1 MKLSSLGSGTAGWRW
16 RAVCMVAVLAA
27 LSVAVLHVNPQVG
40 ALYSNPTPQLSRKP
54 AAELYNRLPLMFEAN
69 QGQTDA
75 TVKFLAGG
83 AGYGLFLTKNEAVLA
98 LRGDH
103 GSSRSEAS
111 VVRMKLA
118 NANPNAD
125 VVGTD
130 ELPGKSNYFIGNDP
144 KKWHRDVPQFARVRY
159 RSVYPGVD
167 LVYYGRQG
175 RLEYDFE
182 VAPASDPNQIRLR
195 FEGATSLKLAENG
208 DLQVGL
214 NGAELR
220 LLAPRVYQ
228 NYGSKQRTVSARF
241 LLLGEKE
248 VGFALGEFDRSR
260 ELVIDPVLTYS
271 TYLGGSGIESCSTI
285 TGLTQTPGCPAITVD
300 SAGSVYVAGSTTSTN
315 FPVTVGAFQGA
326 PAAGFKA
333 NVFVTK
339 FNTTGSALVYST
351 YLGGN
356 GLDYTAGIAVDSAGD
371 AYVAGTTTSSNFP
384 TKGVNAPFQSTP
396 VSAGKHV
403 FVSVLN
409 SAGSGLFYSTYLSG
423 NGTDIASGVAL
434 DPSANIYV
442 TGTTTSNEP
451 ATSANG
457 FPATVGAF
465 QTTSNAPVQ
474 SFLTKLN
481 AATPGAE
488 SVVYSTY
495 FGGSSPNNGSVIG
508 GGVAV
513 DTNSNAYITGAT
525 NFTNM
530 PVLNAYQGT
539 LIGNY
544 DAFVAKFNPTAVSGS
559 QLVYSTYLG
568 GPGNTPDCTLGC
580 TFGYGIA
587 VDSSFYAYVTGATNS
602 TDDFGITQTSGT
614 TAFQG
619 TYGGGS
625 SDAFVAKLGVPCTG
639 TSCTTTT
646 VPLTYFTYLGGN
658 ATDVGTAISV
668 DSIGGARVTGW
679 TNSLTSPT
687 TGGFPVANNRLPQS
701 DCYPSAT
708 SNAFV
713 ARIDTT
719 ATTSTAPGN
728 NSACFGGQNGATIGT
743 SIATDSQGAEYLAG
757 ETSSTAGFPLL
768 NPFQPAPGGP
778 PGTPNAFVSK
788 LGPYLNVTVD
798 ETASPSPVGVGN
810 QVTFSYTITN
820 GTNINGVI
828 TNPGD
833 YVSGITFTDSLQS
846 LNGVATFTSATGA
859 GSGACP
865 AQPTNGILVCN
876 VGALNASATA
886 TVSVVLTPVAPATP
900 RTGPVVLGN
909 TGTVGIYGTNYSA
922 TPAPV
927 SVYVNDFTLA
937 VSPASVTV
945 PAGVPASYT
954 AVLTPTGTIPDAV
967 TLACSSGL
975 PTGAKCVLTTNP
987 IPNLGTGAA
996 STTLVI
1002 NTTAR
1007 VTTITRLWQKGLLYA
1022 AWLPV
1027 SGLVLL
1033 GVSMGRKKSWKR
1045 RLLVGVLFVVLFS
1058 LIALQPACSSSQTT
1072 TTTTGT
1078 PAGTY
1083 TVTVSATS
1091 GSAVRNQ
1098 IVTLVVQ

>member
-1 MKLSSLGSGTAGWRW
+1 VKLSRLGSGVAGWRC
-16 RAVCMVAVLAA
+16 RAVCSVAVLAA
-27 LSVAVLHVNPQVG
+27 LSVAALHVRPQMAELRSAANRMSG
-40 ALYSNPTPQLSRKP
+40 KEP
-54 AAELYNRLPLMFEAN
+54 AAVLYNRLPLMFEAN

-75 TVKFLAGG
+75 AVKFLARG
-83 AGYGLFLTKNEAVLA
+83 AGYGLFLTRNEAVLA
-98 LRGDH
+98 LRSGH
-103 GSSRSEAS
+103 GAAPSEAS

-125 VVGTD
+125 LAGT
-130 ELPGKSNYFIGNDP
+130 ERLPGKGNYFIGNDP
-144 KKWHRDVPQFARVRY
+144 KKWHRDVPQFARIRY
-159 RSVYPGVD
+159 RSVYRGVD

-182 VAPASDPNQIRLR
+182 VAPGSDPNQIKLR
-195 FEGATSLKLAENG
+195 FEGSRNLKLAENG
-208 DLQVGL
+208 DLEVGL

-228 NYGSKQRTVSARF
+228 NYGSEQRTVSARF
-241 LLLGEKE
+241 LMLGEKE

-285 TGLTQTPGCPAITVD
+285 TGLPQTPGCPAIAVD
-300 SAGSVYVAGSTTSTN
+300 SAGSVYVAGATTSTN
-315 FPVTVGAFQGA
+315 FPVTAGVYQGA

-339 FNTTGSALVYST
+339 FNTTGSSLVYST

-356 GLDYTAGIAVDSAGD
+356 GLDYTAGVAVDSAGD

-384 TKGVNAPFQSTP
+384 TNGLNAPFQSAP
-396 VSAGKHV
+396 LSAGKHV

-409 SAGSGLFYSTYLSG
+409 SAGSGLMYSTYLSG

-442 TGTTTSNEP
+442 TGTTTSSEQE
-451 ATSANG
+451 TG
-457 FPATVGAF
+457 FPSTVGAF
-465 QTTSNAPVQ
+465 QIAPNATNQ
-474 SFLTKLN
+474 IFLAKLD
-481 AATPGAE
+481 AATPGPG

-495 FGGSSPNNGSVIG
+495 FGGSSPSNGSVVG

-513 DTNSNAYITGAT
+513 DTNSNAYITGGT
-525 NFTNM
+525 NFTNL

-539 LIGNY
+539 LLGGY
-544 DAFVAKFNPTAVSGS
+544 DVFVAKFNPTAVSGS

-568 GPGNTPDCTLGC
+568 GAGDD
-580 TFGYGIA
+580 FGYGIA

-602 TDDFGITQTSGT
+602 TDDFGITQTSGS

-619 TYGGGS
+619 TYGGGE
-625 SDAFVAKLGVPCTG
+625 SDAFVAKLGVACTG

-646 VPLTYFTYLGGN
+646 VPLTYFTYLGG
-658 ATDVGTAISV
+658 AGTDVGTAIAV
-668 DSIGGARVTGW
+668 DTIGGARVTGW
-679 TNSLTSPT
+679 TNSTN
-687 TGGFPVANNRLPQS
+687 FPVFNSRLAQTNYGGGNS
-701 DCYPSAT
+701 D
-708 SNAFV
+708 AFV
-713 ARIDTT
+713 ARVDTT
-719 ATTSTAPGN
+719 ATTPTAPGH
-728 NSACFGGQNGATIGT
+728 NSAYFGGNGTDIGT
-743 SIATDSQGAEYLAG
+743 SIATDSEGADYLAG

-768 NPFQPAPGGP
+768 NAFQPALNGP
-778 PGTPNAFVSK
+778 SDAFVSK

-798 ETASPSPVGVGN
+798 ETAAPTPVGVGN
-810 QVTFSYTITN
+810 QVTFTYTITN

-846 LNGVATFTSATGA
+846 LSGVATFTSATGS
-859 GSGACP
+859 GSNSCP
-865 AQPTNGILVCN
+865 AQPTNGIIVCN

-886 TVSVVLTPVAPATP
+886 TVTVVLTPVAPATP
-900 RTGPVVLGN
+900 RTGAIILGN

-922 TPAPV
+922 TPSPSA

-954 AVLTPTGTIPDAV
+954 AVLTPSGAIPDAV

-975 PTGAKCVLTTNP
+975 PTGAKCTLTTNP

-1007 VTTITRLWQKGLLYA
+1007 VTTTTRLWQKGLLYA

-1027 SGLVLL
+1027 SGLALL
-1033 GVSMGRKKSWKR
+1033 GVSMVGKKSWKR
-1045 RLLVGVLFVVLFS
+1045 QLLVGILFVVLFS
-1058 LIALQPACSSSQTT
+1058 LVALQPACSSTQTT

-1098 IVTLVVQ
+1098 TVTLVVQ

>member
-1 MKLSSLGSGTAGWRW
+1 MRLSSLGRRTAGWRF
-16 RAVCMVAVLAA
+16 RAIGMIAVLAA
-27 LSVAVLHVNPQVG
+27 LGVAVLRGKPQVAELHG
-40 ALYSNPTPQLSRKP
+40 GTKPQASRQPAVELYSS
-54 AAELYNRLPLMFEAN
+54 LPLIFEAN
-69 QGQTDA
+69 QGQSDA
-75 TVKFLAGG
+75 AVEFLARG
-83 AGYGLFLTKNEAVLA
+83 AGYGLFLTNDEAVLA
-98 LRGDH
+98 LRRA
-103 GSSRSEAS
+103 SSSDAA

-118 NANPNAD
+118 NANPRAA
-125 VVGTD
+125 VVGAQ

-144 KKWHRDVPQFARVRY
+144 KKWYRDVPQFARVRY

-182 VAPASDPNQIRLR
+182 VAPGSDPAQIRVR
-195 FEGATSLKLAENG
+195 FEGARSLKIAGNG
-208 DLQVGL
+208 DLQVGQD
-214 NGAELR
+214 GAELR

-228 NYGSKQRTVSARF
+228 RYGSEQRAVSARF
-241 LLLGEKE
+241 QILSERE
-248 VGFALGEFDRSR
+248 VGFALGDFDRGR

-285 TGLTQTPGCPAITVD
+285 TGLVQTPGCPAIAVD

-315 FPVTVGAFQGA
+315 FPVTPGAYQGA
-326 PAAGFKA
+326 PASGFKA

-384 TKGVNAPFQSTP
+384 TNGVNAPFQGAP
-396 VSAGKHV
+396 LSAGKHV
-403 FVSVLN
+403 FVSVLA
-409 SAGSGLFYSTYLSG
+409 SSGSSLFYSTYLSG
-423 NGTDIASGVAL
+423 NGTDIASGIAL

-442 TGTTTSNEP
+442 TGTTTSTESE
-451 ATSANG
+451 TG
-457 FPATVGAF
+457 FPSTIGAF
-465 QTTSNAPVQ
+465 QVASAATNQ
-474 SFLTKLN
+474 SFLTKLD
-481 AATPGAE
+481 AATPGTG
-488 SVVYSTY
+488 SLLYSTY
-495 FGGSSPNNGSVIG
+495 FGGSSPSNGSVVG

-525 NFTNM
+525 TFTNM

-539 LIGNY
+539 LNGGY
-544 DAFVAKFNPTAVSGS
+544 DVFVAEFNPTAVSGS

-568 GPGNTPDCTLGC
+568 GAGDD
-580 TFGYGIA
+580 FGYGIA

-619 TYGGGS
+619 TYGGGP

-646 VPLTYFTYLGGN
+646 VPLTYFTYIGGA
-658 ATDVGTAISV
+658 ATDVGTAIAV
-668 DSIGGARVTGW
+668 DTIGGARVTGW
-679 TNSLTSPT
+679 TNSTN
-687 TGGFPVANNRLPQS
+687 FPVVNSRLAQTNYGGGSS
-701 DCYPSAT
+701 D
-708 SNAFV
+708 AFV
-713 ARIDTT
+713 ARVDTT
-719 ATTSTAPGN
+719 ATTPTAPGH
-728 NSACFGGQNGATIGT
+728 NSDYFGGNGTDIGT
-743 SIATDSQGAEYLAG
+743 SMATDSEGAYYLAG

-768 NPFQPAPGGP
+768 NAFQPALNGP
-778 PGTPNAFVSK
+778 SDAFVSK

-833 YVSGITFTDSLQS
+833 YVSGITFTDSLA
-846 LNGVATFTSATGA
+846 LLAGTATFTSATGP
-859 GSGACP
+859 GSNSCP
-865 AQPTNGILVCN
+865 AQPTNSIIVCN
-876 VGALNASATA
+876 VGALNASSTA
-886 TVSVVLTPVAPATP
+886 TVTVVLTPVAPATP
-900 RTGPVVLGN
+900 RTGAILLGN
-909 TGTVGIYGTNYSA
+909 TGTVGIYGTNYSQSPNPSA
-922 TPAPV
+922 
-927 SVYVNDFTLA
+927 SVYVNDFTLS

-954 AVLTPTGTIPDAV
+954 AVLTPTGAIPDSV
-967 TLACSSGL
+967 TLSCTSGL

-1002 NTTAR
+1002 DTTAR
-1007 VTTITRLWQKGLLYA
+1007 VTTITRLWQKGPLYA
-1022 AWLPV
+1022 AWLLV
-1027 SGLVLL
+1027 SGLAWL
-1033 GVSMGRKKSWKR
+1033 GLRIGRKRSWR
-1045 RLLVGVLFVVLFS
+1045 QRLLMGLLFAVLFS
-1058 LIALQPACSSSQTT
+1058 LIAFQPACSSTQSTT
-1072 TTTTGT
+1072 ITTGT

-1091 GSAVRNQ
+1091 GSAVRTQ
-1098 IVTLVVQ
+1098 TVTLVVQ

>member
-1 MKLSSLGSGTAGWRW
+1 MRLSSLGRGTAGWRM
-16 RAVCMVAVLAA
+16 RTISLIAVLAG
-27 LSVAVLHVNPQVG
+27 LSLVVLHGKPQIAELHSGPKLQVSRQ
-40 ALYSNPTPQLSRKP
+40 AATELYS
-54 AAELYNRLPLMFEAN
+54 RLPLMFEAN
-69 QGQTDA
+69 LGQSDA
-75 TVKFLAGG
+75 SVKFLARG
-83 AGYGLFLTKNEAVLA
+83 AGYGLFLTNNEAVLA
-98 LRGDH
+98 LRRA
-103 GSSRSEAS
+103 SSSGAA

-118 NANPNAD
+118 NANPQAA
-125 VVGTD
+125 VVGAE

-144 KKWHRDVPQFARVRY
+144 EKWQRDVPQFARVGY
-159 RSVYPGVD
+159 RNVYPGVD

-182 VAPASDPNQIRLR
+182 VAPGSDPAQIRVR
-195 FEGATSLKLAENG
+195 FEGARSLEIAENG
-208 DLQVGL
+208 DLEVGED
-214 NGAELR
+214 GAELR

-228 NYGSKQRTVSARF
+228 KYGSEQKTVSARF
-241 LLLGEKE
+241 QVLGEKE
-248 VGFALGEFDRSR
+248 VGFALGEFDRTR

-285 TGLTQTPGCPAITVD
+285 TGLTQTPGCPAIAVD

-315 FPVTVGAFQGA
+315 FPVTLGAYQGA
-326 PAAGFKA
+326 PASGFKA

-356 GLDYTAGIAVDSAGD
+356 GLDYTAGIAVDQAGD

-384 TKGVNAPFQSTP
+384 TNGVNAPFQGAP
-396 VSAGKHV
+396 LSAGKHV
-403 FVSVLN
+403 FVSVLGGT
-409 SAGSGLFYSTYLSG
+409 GSSLMYSTYLSG
-423 NGTDIASGVAL
+423 NGVDIATGIAL

-442 TGTTTSNEP
+442 TGTTTSTESE
-451 ATSANG
+451 TG
-457 FPATVGAF
+457 FPSTIGAF
-465 QTTSNAPVQ
+465 QVASAATNQ
-474 SFLTKLN
+474 SFLTKLD
-481 AATPGAE
+481 AATPGTG

-495 FGGSSPNNGSVIG
+495 FGGSSPSNGSVVG

-530 PVLNAYQGT
+530 PVLDAYQGT
-539 LIGNY
+539 LNGGY
-544 DAFVAKFNPTAVSGS
+544 DVFVAKFNPTAVSGS

-568 GPGNTPDCTLGC
+568 GAGDD
-580 TFGYGIA
+580 FGYGIA

-602 TDDFGITQTSGT
+602 TDDFGITQTVGT

-646 VPLTYFTYLGGN
+646 VPLTYFTYLGGA
-658 ATDVGTAISV
+658 ATDVGTAIAV
-668 DSIGGARVTGW
+668 DTIGGARVTGW
-679 TNSLTSPT
+679 TNSTN
-687 TGGFPVANNRLPQS
+687 FPVINSRLAQTNYGGGSS
-701 DCYPSAT
+701 D
-708 SNAFV
+708 AFV

-719 ATTSTAPGN
+719 ATTPTAPGH
-728 NSACFGGQNGATIGT
+728 NSDYFGGNGTDIGT
-743 SIATDSQGAEYLAG
+743 SIATDSQGAYYLAG
-757 ETSSTAGFPLL
+757 ETSSTGGFPLL
-768 NPFQPAPGGP
+768 NAFQPALNGP
-778 PGTPNAFVSK
+778 SDAFVSK

-798 ETASPSPVGVGN
+798 ETATPSPVGVGN
-810 QVTFSYTITN
+810 QVTFTYTITN

-846 LNGVATFTSATGA
+846 LGGVATFTSATGPSS
-859 GSGACP
+859 GSCP
-865 AQPTNGILVCN
+865 AQPTNSILVCN
-876 VGALNASATA
+876 VGALNASSTA
-886 TVSVVLTPVAPATP
+886 TVTVVLTPVAPATP
-900 RTGPVVLGN
+900 RTGAIVLGN
-909 TGTVGIYGTNYSA
+909 TGTVGIYGTTYSQA
-922 TPAPV
+922 PNPPA
-927 SVYVNDFTLA
+927 SVYVNDFALS

-954 AVLTPTGTIPDAV
+954 AVLTPTGAIPDSV
-967 TLACSSGL
+967 TLSCTAGL

-1007 VTTITRLWQKGLLYA
+1007 VTTTTKLWQKGPLYA

-1027 SGLVLL
+1027 SGLALL
-1033 GVSMGRKKSWKR
+1033 GFGIGRKRSWR
-1045 RLLVGVLFVVLFS
+1045 QRLLIGLLFVVLFS
-1058 LIALQPACSSSQTT
+1058 LIALQPACSSTQSTT
-1072 TTTTGT
+1072 ITTGT

-1083 TVTVSATS
+1083 SVTVSATS

-1098 IVTLVVQ
+1098 TVTLVVQ

>member
-1 MKLSSLGSGTAGWRW
+1 MRLSSLGSGAAGWRW
-16 RAVCMVAVLAA
+16 RTVCVVTTLAA
-27 LSVAVLHVNPQVG
+27 LGVAGLHVKPQGAELRRGDDRPSGKEPAAVL
-40 ALYSNPTPQLSRKP
+40 YS
-54 AAELYNRLPLMFEAN
+54 RLPLIFEAN
-69 QGQTDA
+69 QGQSEA
-75 TVKFLAGG
+75 AVKFLARG
-83 AGYGLFLTKNEAVLA
+83 AGYGLFLTRNEAVLA
-98 LRGDH
+98 LRNSR
-103 GSSRSEAS
+103 GSAPSEAS
-111 VVRMKLA
+111 IVRMKLA

-125 VVGTD
+125 VLGTD
-130 ELPGKSNYFIGNDP
+130 ELHGKSNYLIGNDP

-159 RSVYPGVD
+159 RGVYSGVD

-175 RLEYDFE
+175 KLEYDFE
-182 VAPASDPNQIRLR
+182 VAAGSDPKQIRLR
-195 FEGATSLKLAENG
+195 FDGTKSLQFAENG
-208 DLQVGL
+208 DLEVGL
-214 NGAELR
+214 DGAELR
-220 LLAPRVYQ
+220 LLVPRVYQ
-228 NYGSKQRTVSARF
+228 NFGSEQRAVSARF
-241 LLLGEKE
+241 LMLGEKE

-285 TGLTQTPGCPAITVD
+285 TGLTQTPGCPAIAVD

-315 FPVTVGAFQGA
+315 FPVTPGAYQGA
-326 PAAGFKA
+326 PASGFKA
-333 NVFVTK
+333 NAFVTK

-384 TKGVNAPFQSTP
+384 TNGVNAPFQGTP

-403 FVSVLN
+403 FVSVLG
-409 SAGSGLFYSTYLSG
+409 GSGSSLFYSTYLSG

-442 TGTTTSNEP
+442 TGTTTSNESE
-451 ATSANG
+451 TG
-457 FPATVGAF
+457 FPSTLGAF
-465 QTTSNAPVQ
+465 QVASAATNQ
-474 SFLTKLN
+474 IFLTKLD
-481 AATPGAE
+481 AATPGVG

-495 FGGSSPNNGSVIG
+495 FGGSSPSNGNVVG

-539 LIGNY
+539 LIGSY

-568 GPGNTPDCTLGC
+568 GAGDS
-580 TFGYGIA
+580 FGYGIA

-619 TYGGGS
+619 TYGGGPL
-625 SDAFVAKLGVPCTG
+625 DAFVAKLGVPCTG

-646 VPLTYFTYLGGN
+646 VPLTYFTYIGGA
-658 ATDVGTAISV
+658 ATDVGTAIAV
-668 DSIGGARVTGW
+668 DTIGGARVTGW
-679 TNSLTSPT
+679 TNSTN
-687 TGGFPVANNRLPQS
+687 FPVVNNRLAQTNYGGGNS
-701 DCYPSAT
+701 D
-708 SNAFV
+708 AFV

-719 ATTSTAPGN
+719 ATTPTAPGH
-728 NSACFGGQNGATIGT
+728 NSDYFGGNGTDIGT
-743 SIATDSQGAEYLAG
+743 GIATDSQGAYYLAG

-768 NPFQPAPGGP
+768 NAFQPALNGP
-778 PGTPNAFVSK
+778 SDAFVSK
-788 LGPYLNVTVD
+788 LGPYLNVTVN
-798 ETASPSPVGVGN
+798 ETAAPSPVGVGN
-810 QVTFSYTITN
+810 QVTFTYTITN

-833 YVSGITFTDSLQS
+833 YVSGITFTDNLQS
-846 LNGVATFTSATGA
+846 LSGTATFTSATGP
-859 GSGACP
+859 GSGSCP
-865 AQPTNGILVCN
+865 AQPTNGILLCN

-886 TVSVVLTPVAPATP
+886 TVTVVLTPVALATP
-900 RTGPVVLGN
+900 RTGSVLLGN
-909 TGTVGIYGTNYSA
+909 TGTVGIYGTNYSQSPNPSA
-922 TPAPV
+922 
-927 SVYVNDFTLA
+927 SVYVNDFTLS

-954 AVLTPTGTIPDAV
+954 AVLTPTGAIPDAV

-975 PTGAKCVLTTNP
+975 PTGAKCTLTTNP

-1002 NTTAR
+1002 DTTAR
-1007 VTTITRLWQKGLLYA
+1007 VTTTTRLWQKGPLYA
-1022 AWLPV
+1022 VWLPV
-1027 SGLVLL
+1027 SGLALL
-1033 GVSMGRKKSWKR
+1033 GAGMGGKKSRKQ
-1045 RLLVGVLFVVLFS
+1045 RLLIGALFVVLFA
-1058 LIALQPACSSSQTT
+1058 LIALQPACSSTQTT

-1098 IVTLVVQ
+1098 TVTLVVQ

>member
-1 MKLSSLGSGTAGWRW
+1 
-16 RAVCMVAVLAA
+16 MVTTLAA
-27 LSVAVLHVNPQVG
+27 LGVAGLHVKPQVAELRRGDDRLSGKEPAAVL
-40 ALYSNPTPQLSRKP
+40 YS
-54 AAELYNRLPLMFEAN
+54 RLPLMFEAN
-69 QGQTDA
+69 QGQSDA
-75 TVKFLAGG
+75 AVKFLARG
-83 AGYGLFLTKNEAVLA
+83 AGYGLFLTRNEAVLA
-98 LRGDH
+98 LRNNR
-103 GSSRSEAS
+103 GSASSEAS
-111 VVRMKLA
+111 IVRMKLTS
-118 NANPNAD
+118 ANPNAD
-125 VVGTD
+125 VLGTD

-159 RSVYPGVD
+159 RNVYPGVD

-175 RLEYDFE
+175 KLEYDFE
-182 VAPASDPNQIRLR
+182 VAPGSNPNQIRLR
-195 FEGATSLKLAENG
+195 FDGAKSLKLAENG
-208 DLQVGL
+208 DLEVGL
-214 NGAELR
+214 DGAELR

-228 NYGSKQRTVSARF
+228 NFGSEQRAVSARF
-241 LLLGEKE
+241 LMLGEKE
-248 VGFALGEFDRSR
+248 IGFALGEFDRSR

-285 TGLTQTPGCPAITVD
+285 TGLTQTPGCPAIAVD

-315 FPVTVGAFQGA
+315 FPVTTGAYQGA

-384 TKGVNAPFQSTP
+384 TNGVNAPFQGTP

-403 FVSVLN
+403 FVSVLG
-409 SAGSGLFYSTYLSG
+409 GSGSSLFYSTYLSG

-442 TGTTTSNEP
+442 TGTTTSNESE
-451 ATSANG
+451 TG
-457 FPATVGAF
+457 FPSTLGAF
-465 QTTSNAPVQ
+465 QVTSAATNQ
-474 SFLTKLN
+474 IFLTKLD
-481 AATPGAE
+481 AATPGTG

-495 FGGSSPNNGSVIG
+495 FGGSSPSNGNVVG

-539 LIGNY
+539 LLGGY
-544 DAFVAKFNPTAVSGS
+544 DVFVAKFNPTAVSGS

-568 GPGNTPDCTLGC
+568 GAGDD
-580 TFGYGIA
+580 FGYGIA

-619 TYGGGS
+619 TYGGGP

-646 VPLTYFTYLGGN
+646 VPLTYFTYLGG
-658 ATDVGTAISV
+658 AGTDVGTAIAV
-668 DSIGGARVTGW
+668 DTIGGARVTGW
-679 TNSLTSPT
+679 TNSGGSPT
-687 TGGFPVANNRLPQS
+687 SGGFPIVNNRLPQS
-701 DCYPSAT
+701 NCYPVPPSI

-719 ATTSTAPGN
+719 ATTPTAPGH
-728 NSACFGGQNGATIGT
+728 NSACFGGTNGKDMGT
-743 SIATDSQGAEYLAG
+743 SIATDSQGADYLAG

-768 NPFQPAPGGP
+768 NAFQPELNGP
-778 PGTPNAFVSK
+778 SDAFVSK
-788 LGPYLNVTVD
+788 LGPYLNVTVN
-798 ETASPSPVGVGN
+798 ETAAPSPVGVGN
-810 QVTFSYTITN
+810 QVTFTYTITN

-833 YVSGITFTDSLQS
+833 YVSGITFTDTLPST
-846 LNGVATFTSATGA
+846 GVATFTSATGP
-859 GSGACP
+859 SSNSCP
-865 AQPTNGILVCN
+865 AQPTNGVIVCN

-886 TVSVVLTPVAPATP
+886 TVTVVLTPVALATP
-900 RTGPVVLGN
+900 RTGSVLLGN
-909 TGTVGIYGTNYSA
+909 TGTVGIYGTNYSQSPNPSA
-922 TPAPV
+922 
-927 SVYVNDFTLA
+927 SVYVNDFTLS

-954 AVLTPTGTIPDAV
+954 AVLTPTGAIPDAV

-975 PTGAKCVLTTNP
+975 PTGGKCNLTTNP

-1002 NTTAR
+1002 DTTAR
-1007 VTTITRLWQKGLLYA
+1007 VTTTTKLWQKGPLYA
-1022 AWLPV
+1022 VWLPV
-1027 SGLVLL
+1027 SGLALL
-1033 GVSMGRKKSWKR
+1033 GAGISRKRSWR
-1045 RLLVGVLFVVLFS
+1045 QRLLIGLLFVVLFS
-1058 LIALQPACSSSQTT
+1058 LIAFQPACSSKQST

-1083 TVTVSATS
+1083 VVTVSATS

-1098 IVTLVVQ
+1098 TITLVVQ